1 MEHNKMKKFLSK
13 IISPFSSAFKQKSAF
28 VYYGE
33 NLDFTRIPLID
44 YVIVEPKNIDTRAQ
58 GFEEVKENIYA
69 YVSVCEV
76 SKDDKNYHMV
86 KEDWIVGKN
95 PMWNSDIIDIRNEE
109 YKKFLFKEVID
120 PIFDAGFKN
129 IFFDTLDSYQ
139 KICKTL
145 HKRINIESEVANFIN
160 TVHEKYPDAKIVV
173 NRGFEII
180 DTIYSSIDA
189 VLFESYHFGLGTGV
203 QTYKAVSEA
212 DKLWLDSKLAK
223 IKSYGLPIISVDYL
237 PENEL
242 DAHADEAI
250 EAIRDNNMIPYV
262 GNKELNIY
270 GRSICKVPKKR

>member
-1 MEHNKMKKFLSK
+1 MKKFLSK
-13 IISPFSSAFKQKSAF
+13 IISPFSNAFKQKSAF

-58 GFEEVKENIYA
+58 GFEAVKDNLYA

-76 SKDDKNYHMV
+76 SKDDPKHSMV

-95 PMWNSDIIDIRNEE
+95 PMWNSDIVDIRNEE
-109 YKKFLFKEVID
+109 YKAFLFKEVID

-145 HKRINIESEVANFIN
+145 HKRINIEQEVANFIN
-160 TVHEKYPDAKIVV
+160 LVHEKYPDAKIIV

-212 DKLWLDSKLAK
+212 DKLWLDNKLAK

-237 PENEL
+237 PENEIE
-242 DAHADEAI
+242 AHADEAI
-250 EAIRDNNMIPYV
+250 EVIRDNNMIPYV